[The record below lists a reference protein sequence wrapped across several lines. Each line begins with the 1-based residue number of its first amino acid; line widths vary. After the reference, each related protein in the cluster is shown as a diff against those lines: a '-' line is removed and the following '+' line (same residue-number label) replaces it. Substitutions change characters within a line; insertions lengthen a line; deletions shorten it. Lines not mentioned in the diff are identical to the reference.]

1 MDQLADFEPL
11 EYYEKH
17 LKGAI
22 ERNAEEYFDALVKRS
37 GVDPEQNKA
46 TVARYNKEA
55 AEAEE
60 AGKKLGSFKALKIFL
75 IVLTVI
81 AFLAAV
87 ILIFS
92 YASGEGYWLYLF
104 LGILSALLGIGLVV
118 LLCTVIKKKLKEREE
133 RHKKEVEEANAVL
146 KQAYD
151 EMAPLNALF
160 TWGMTRELVLKTMPD
175 LTLDEQLDV
184 RRLDLLCRKYG
195 YEPDE
200 DESVSTVFLLS
211 GTAEG
216 SPFLFERR
224 FRRTMGTKTYTGTL
238 TIHWT
243 TTETDSEGHVHT
255 QHHTQTLTASVIK
268 PAPYYGFETRLI
280 YANEGAPRLTF
291 TRGPQHSELL
301 SEKEREKKVKKG
313 GKELKERT
321 EEAISEGKR
330 FTELANTEFEVLFGA
345 LDRDNEVEYRLMFTP
360 LAQQNMLDLITSDKG
375 YGDDFSFVK
384 SGMINIICSE
394 HAQNWLT
401 DTDPARYKSYDLAT
415 DTDPAR
421 YKSYDLAAS
430 RASFI
435 SFNAGY
441 FKSMYFDLAPV
452 LAVPLYRMQ
461 KPAEFIYRDVYD
473 YNYTGG
479 EAEVLANRFAP
490 SVFAPQDAKTETILK
505 ADSVSVTAHS
515 FDAVDRVDYV
525 NVYGGDG
532 RYHAVPVPWV
542 EYIPVERMSEMALK
556 RVGGTREA
564 FEGHKNGALQEFVRR
579 FGESASAFSDGLM
592 AFPVANGGLSE
603 STDSELSAI
612 FGLREAAAAGA
623 AILSGIAAVEAAS
636 DMLDAAE
643 QKARAEGSPG
653 EALQEAED
661 ANEPK
666 PETPIEEAAAA
677 DEAAGPAETS
687 AAPAEE
693 APGTGAVEQEETAL
707 TADAEAIEKSNQEET

>member
-11 EYYEKH
+11 ECYEKH
-17 LKGAI
+17 LKGAV

-104 LGILSALLGIGLVV
+104 LGILFALLGIGLVV
-118 LLCTVIKKKLKEREE
+118 LLCTVIKKKLKERED

-160 TWGMTRELVLKTMPD
+160 TWDMTRELVLKTMPD

-195 YEPDE
+195 YEPDG

-384 SGMINIICSE
+384 AGMINVICSE

-401 DTDPARYKSYDLAT
+401 DTDPARYKSYDLQ
-415 DTDPAR
+415 
-421 YKSYDLAAS
+421 AAK
-430 RASFI
+430 ASFV

-461 KPAEFIYRDVYD
+461 KPAEFLYRDVYD
-473 YNYTGG
+473 QNYTDG
-479 EAEVLANRFAP
+479 EAEVLANRFSP
-490 SVFAPQDAKTETILK
+490 SVFAHERTRTQTILK
-505 ADSVSVTAHS
+505 AAPAGRRGGTDSVSVTAYS
-515 FDAVDRVDYV
+515 FDAIDRVDYV
-525 NVYGGDG
+525 SVFGGDG
-532 RYHAVPVPWV
+532 RSHAVPVPWV
-542 EYIPVERMSEMALK
+542 EYVPVERTSEMALK
-556 RVGGTREA
+556 RVGGSHEE
-564 FEGHKNGALQEFVRR
+564 FERRRSDGALSDLIAR
-579 FGESASAFSDGLM
+579 FSACGSTFADGLM
-592 AFPVANGGLSE
+592 AFPLMKGAIDEDTDQKLS
-603 STDSELSAI
+603 SL
-612 FGLREAAAAGA
+612 FGLEGAAAGA
-623 AILSGIAAVEAAS
+623 AVLTGIAAVEAAA
-636 DMLDAAE
+636 DALDAEEAKE
-643 QKARAEGSPG
+643 RDPSQAAQREEG
-653 EALQEAED
+653 
-661 ANEPK
+661 
-666 PETPIEEAAAA
+666 TEEAAQT
-677 DEAAGPAETS
+677 P
-687 AAPAEE
+687 P
-693 APGTGAVEQEETAL
+693 EETAEAEE
-707 TADAEAIEKSNQEET
+707 TAQTPSEEAAKAAETITEKSNQEDK

>member
-17 LKGAI
+17 LKDAM

-46 TVARYNKEA
+46 TVARYNKES

-60 AGKKLGSFKALKIFL
+60 AGKKLGSFRALKIFL

-87 ILIFS
+87 ILIFA

-104 LGILSALLGIGLVV
+104 LGILCALLGIGLIV

-160 TWGMTRELVLKTMPD
+160 TWGMTHELILKTMPD

-195 YEPDE
+195 YTPDE

-255 QHHTQTLTASVIK
+255 QHHSQTLTASVVK

-384 SGMINIICSE
+384 SGMINVIRSE

-401 DTDPARYKSYDLAT
+401 DTDPARYKSYDLA
-415 DTDPAR
+415 
-421 YKSYDLAAS
+421 AS
-430 RASFI
+430 KASFI

-505 ADSVSVTAHS
+505 ARPVRREGKTDSVSVTAHS

-564 FEGHKNGALQEFVRR
+564 FEGHKNGALAEFVRR

-603 STDSELSAI
+603 STDRELSAI
-612 FGLREAAAAGA
+612 FGLREAAATGA

-643 QKARAEGSPG
+643 QKARAEGSPD
-653 EALQEAED
+653 EEPQEAED
-661 ANEPK
+661 ASAPA

-677 DEAAGPAETS
+677 DGAAGPAETS

-693 APGTGAVEQEETAL
+693 APETDAPEQEETAL

>member
-17 LKGAI
+17 LKGAM

-104 LGILSALLGIGLVV
+104 LGILFALLGIGLVV

-160 TWGMTRELVLKTMPD
+160 TWDMTRELVLKTMPD

-200 DESVSTVFLLS
+200 DQSVSTVFLLS

-360 LAQQNMLDLITSDKG
+360 LAQQNMLGLITSDKG

-384 SGMINIICSE
+384 SGMINIIRSE

-401 DTDPARYKSYDLAT
+401 DTDPARYKSYDLA
-415 DTDPAR
+415 
-421 YKSYDLAAS
+421 AS
-430 RASFI
+430 KASFI

-490 SVFAPQDAKTETILK
+490 SVFAPQDAKTQTILK
-505 ADSVSVTAHS
+505 ARPVRREGSTDSVSVTAHS

-525 NVYGGDG
+525 NVFGGDG

-612 FGLREAAAAGA
+612 FGLKEAAAAGA

-643 QKARAEGSPG
+643 QKARAERSPD
-653 EALQEAED
+653 EALQEAENTS
-661 ANEPK
+661 APA

-677 DEAAGPAETS
+677 DEAA
-687 AAPAEE
+687 AP
-693 APGTGAVEQEETAL
+693 EQEETAL

>member
-17 LKGAI
+17 LKDAM

-60 AGKKLGSFKALKIFL
+60 AGKKLGSFRALKIFL

-87 ILIFS
+87 ILIFA

-104 LGILSALLGIGLVV
+104 LGILCALLGIGLIV

-160 TWGMTRELVLKTMPD
+160 TWGMTHELILKTMPD

-195 YEPDE
+195 YTPDE

-255 QHHTQTLTASVIK
+255 QHHSQTLTASVVK

-301 SEKEREKKVKKG
+301 SEKEREKKVK
-313 GKELKERT
+313 RT

-360 LAQQNMLDLITSDKG
+360 LAQQNMLGLITSDKG

-401 DTDPARYKSYDLAT
+401 DTDPARYKSYDLA
-415 DTDPAR
+415 
-421 YKSYDLAAS
+421 AS
-430 RASFI
+430 KASFI

-505 ADSVSVTAHS
+505 ARPVRREGNTDSVSVTAHS

-525 NVYGGDG
+525 NVFGGDG

-612 FGLREAAAAGA
+612 FGLKEAAAAGA

-643 QKARAEGSPG
+643 QKARAERSPD
-653 EALQEAED
+653 EAPQEAEEVTTP
-661 ANEPK
+661 A

-677 DEAAGPAETS
+677 DGAAAPEETSAEPAETD
-687 AAPAEE
+687 AEPAKE
-693 APGTGAVEQEETAL
+693 APETDAPEQEETAL